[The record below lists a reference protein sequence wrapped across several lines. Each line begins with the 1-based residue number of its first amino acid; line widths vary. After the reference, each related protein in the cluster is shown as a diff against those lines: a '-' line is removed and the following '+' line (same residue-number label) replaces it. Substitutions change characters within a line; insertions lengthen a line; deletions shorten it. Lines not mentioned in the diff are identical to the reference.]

1 LKWIHTAKTIDNLH
15 ELCLEVN
22 NLIMKIYQKDFQ
34 IETKSDESPVTEAD
48 LAANLLIIS
57 SLQKMFPKIPIIS
70 EETSKTHYDIRK
82 NYEYVWIIDPI
93 DGTKEFIAKNGEFA
107 VNIGLI
113 HNRRP
118 ILSFVS
124 LPAFEEI
131 YFAIKGEGSNKSK
144 NGKSSPIFANKVN
157 MEAAG
162 LKIGVSRSHT
172 NGLTTEWIEQLD
184 NPEWVQMGSAMKFLK
199 VADGTLD
206 LYPKVGNTC
215 DWDIAAPDLI
225 VTEAGGEMRSILTD
239 KIINYNTETLI
250 IDGFLASGKI
260 EK

>member
-1 LKWIHTAKTIDNLH
+1 MCW
-15 ELCLEVN
+15 EVN
-22 NLIMKIYQKDFQ
+22 SLIMNIYKKDFQ
-34 IETKSDESPVTEAD
+34 IQSKKDESPVTEAD
-48 LAANLLIIS
+48 LAANMLIIS

-70 EETSKTHYDIRK
+70 EETSKTIYTTRK
-82 NYEYVWIIDPI
+82 DYEYVWIIDPI

-113 HNRRP
+113 HHRRP
-118 ILSFVS
+118 VLSFVS

-131 YFAIKGEGSNKSK
+131 FFAIKGEGSYKTQHQKSI
-144 NGKSSPIFANKVN
+144 PIRANNIK
-157 MEAAG
+157 MDDPG

-172 NGLTTEWIEQLD
+172 NPATTEWID
-184 NPEWVQMGSAMKFLK
+184 NLNNPVWVQMGSAMKFLK

-206 LYPKVGNTC
+206 LYPKVGETC

-225 VTEAGGEMRSILTD
+225 VTEAGGEMRSILTNQLID
-239 KIINYNTETLI
+239 YNTETLI
-250 IDGFLASGKI
+250 INGFLASGKI